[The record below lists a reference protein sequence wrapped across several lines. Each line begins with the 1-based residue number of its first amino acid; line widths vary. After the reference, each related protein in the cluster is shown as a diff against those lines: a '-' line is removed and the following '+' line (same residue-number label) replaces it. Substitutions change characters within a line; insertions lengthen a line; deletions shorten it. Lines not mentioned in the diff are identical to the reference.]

1 MEALETYLRETGTS
15 ADDFAK
21 LIGVDADAF
30 DMMLEGT
37 APIEACIARRMVDAT
52 GGALQLD
59 DLAGEEADSAASVID
74 FRAQFASSDAAVD
87 AGRLEDVLKASLPS
101 LLGGARRAGDEYLP
115 RLAAEAAAATYIA
128 LSTITSRSG
137 ADRLAQALQ
146 PVFSEI
152 LEEMAAPSSRHR
164 LIAAQALA
172 AAELYFQET
181 QQKRRA

>member
-1 MEALETYLRETGTS
+1 MPPISLRLRQRKSASVPSMEALETYLRETGTS

-37 APIEACIARRMVDAT
+37 APIETCIARRMVDAT

-87 AGRLEDVLKASLPS
+87 AGRV
-101 LLGGARRAGDEYLP
+101 GRRP
-115 RLAAEAAAATYIA
+115 
-128 LSTITSRSG
+128 
-137 ADRLAQALQ
+137 
-146 PVFSEI
+146 
-152 LEEMAAPSSRHR
+152 
-164 LIAAQALA
+164 
-172 AAELYFQET
+172 
-181 QQKRRA
+181 